1 MKTVLKSQPSL
12 PSLPRLSRPRRSGF
26 TLIQLFVVLGL
37 LGVLAAILFP
47 VMSRGRASAQRQK
60 CDVRLKSI
68 ALALDAF
75 KQERGTYPI
84 SLQDLTTEGYLKE
97 PEALHCP
104 SDPREQGTYND
115 FYAVRA
121 PGDAGEMPV
130 VCCPFHEE
138 DGFGGNQARLGRYTT
153 QFTTRPATLTG
164 SNGVQIL
171 HPGDEQPTAG
181 YAGMEL
187 RGGDKIMTGGQGA
200 AEITFADTS
209 KVSLG
214 AGAEMTVLQ
223 SFVDGQSGARLYTIV
238 RQLAGD
244 ITYTV
249 NHGSRF
255 DVATPTATAGAR
267 GTQFRIVVTGSA
279 PQETNLMVIEGKV
292 VFTDHKK
299 SGLVPPEKLGKWLN
313 VLDVGGLL
321 RWLFK

>member
-1 MKTVLKSQPSL
+1 MKTVSNPQS
-12 PSLPRLSRPRRSGF
+12 SRPRRSGF
-26 TLIQLFVVLGL
+26 TVIQLFIVLGL
-37 LGVLAAILFP
+37 LGVLAALLFP
-47 VMSRGRASAQRQK
+47 ALTRGRASAQRQK
-60 CDVRLKSI
+60 CDVRLKSV

-75 KQERGTYPI
+75 KQERGAYPVT
-84 SLQDLTTEGYLKE
+84 LQELTAEGYLKE
-97 PEALHCP
+97 PEALRCP
-104 SDPREQGTYND
+104 SDPRQQGTYND
-115 FYAVRA
+115 FYAIRA

-153 QFTTRPATLTG
+153 QFMTRPATLSG

-171 HPGDEQPTAG
+171 HPGDDQPTPG
-181 YAGMEL
+181 FSGMEL
-187 RGGDKIMTGGQGA
+187 HGGDKIMTSGQGA

-214 AGAEMTVLQ
+214 GGAEMTVLQ
-223 SFVDGQSGARLYTIV
+223 SFVDGQGGARLYTIV

-255 DVATPTATAGAR
+255 DVATPAATAGAR
-267 GTQFRIVVTGSA
+267 GTQFRIVVNGPA
-279 PQETNLMVIEGKV
+279 PEDTNLMVLEGKV
-292 VFTDHKK
+292 VFTDRRK